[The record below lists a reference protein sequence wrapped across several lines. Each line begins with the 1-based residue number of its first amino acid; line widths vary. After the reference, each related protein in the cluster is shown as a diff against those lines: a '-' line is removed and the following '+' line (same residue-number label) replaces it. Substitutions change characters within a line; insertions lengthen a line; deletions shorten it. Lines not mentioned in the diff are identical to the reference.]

1 MKNNKA
7 LIGIIVCAVFFV
19 VIVCIGLSSKKTKE
33 QLKETRG
40 TLYKFNVEDF
50 NYKLLGDLFYNIKY
64 TGKYNGSS
72 LEASVMLSLEPD
84 LTCSY
89 YANVKLDNGDSKTVL
104 QDSCSYVITDENDL
118 ILDADVRT
126 INYESLSDQVTN
138 TNETINL
145 NGEFIQN
152 YKYLTIENLEYTNM
166 DYSRFLKND
175 IKEILFDATAKDT
188 YYVDGTKITGDEDE
202 EPIKLDLSYFDIKT
216 DTVDNV
222 FKGML
227 SNKFFGI
234 KYVKDIKV
242 SDMDKLLNN
251 DEYSVLY
258 ISQDRC
264 SYCDDYE
271 EELLKVLPYYQVYIN
286 RINLS
291 VLNNEEYDK
300 VKTFIFDKALVKKFG
315 TPGTFIIGKGE
326 VKDSFMGAEDNNY
339 IRKFLKKNGFINE

>member
-1 MKNNKA
+1 
-7 LIGIIVCAVFFV
+7 
-19 VIVCIGLSSKKTKE
+19 
-33 QLKETRG
+33 
-40 TLYKFNVEDF
+40 
-50 NYKLLGDLFYNIKY
+50 
-64 TGKYNGSS
+64 
-72 LEASVMLSLEPD
+72 MLSLEPD

-339 IRKFLKKNGFINE
+339 IRKFLKRNGFINE

>member
-152 YKYLTIENLEYTNM
+152 YKYLTIENLKYTNM

-234 KYVKDIKV
+234 KYVKDIKI

>member
-152 YKYLTIENLEYTNM
+152 YKYLTIENLKYTNM

>member
-1 MKNNKA
+1 MKNNKG

-72 LEASVMLSLEPD
+72 LEASVMLSLKPD

-89 YANVKLDNGDSKTVL
+89 YANVKFDNGDSKTVL

-202 EPIKLDLSYFDIKT
+202 DPIKLDLSYFDIKT

-339 IRKFLKKNGFINE
+339 IRKFLKRNGFINE

>member
-315 TPGTFIIGKGE
+315 TPGTFIIGKVE

-339 IRKFLKKNGFINE
+339 IRKFLKRNGFINE

>member
-175 IKEILFDATAKDT
+175 IKEILFDATAQDT

-339 IRKFLKKNGFINE
+339 IRKFLKRNGFINE

>member
-175 IKEILFDATAKDT
+175 IKEILFDATAQDT

-300 VKTFIFDKALVKKFG
+300 VKTFIFDKALV
-315 TPGTFIIGKGE
+315 
-326 VKDSFMGAEDNNY
+326 
-339 IRKFLKKNGFINE
+339 

>member
-1 MKNNKA
+1 MKNNKG

-19 VIVCIGLSSKKTKE
+19 VIVCIGLNSKKTKE

-339 IRKFLKKNGFINE
+339 IRKFLKRNGFINE